1 MATERIKDLRFGVET
16 QTGRVSDVA
25 GTGTV
30 DTSIRNRQL
39 LKGLSDLSTSL
50 ASFAV
55 TTEKRQIQNDI
66 ITARTAFAVNKEL
79 PGGLAPEA
87 ELAYDTLVAKKN
99 TNQFFRI
106 LTDDAE
112 VFGTG
117 VLTDDE
123 NYPDHNAKQL
133 AFEDYI
139 DGSVKTFFDQA
150 QFSDAQQAAILET
163 ITQNKD
169 RLKQDFTLIAAKDIK
184 AQKLNDT
191 AEFVQE
197 NILQQINSIKYLKEF
212 DAANAHLTLDQ
223 FFTDQWHTDLQKEI
237 LEANPWLTKDE
248 ADLTI
253 IQQLELLATDPDNPQ
268 PDVLDYLDQKRAGGK
283 PRFTSI
289 KGLREKIR
297 TAQRQAESAL
307 ITKHNADT
315 KRENRI
321 QKEKE
326 ELAEEGAMQH
336 MVSVVHETEDPVKL
350 EKKIKSLFPDI
361 TSKAL
366 RATVNHFNTLKANNP
381 GNTAI
386 TARLIQE
393 ASRGALDNIGFEGDP
408 RSKLIS
414 RDQLLQVYGEISK
427 FKMGQVTR
435 NRKRINDSIDDFR
448 LGIEN
453 RLQSRGELTL
463 PTGSYTTD
471 ITDLIFSDATNRWIG
486 FDPKTNSIIDNLVS
500 EYETAVYAIL
510 DDPDNMDINDLQ
522 KELLK
527 NKENFY
533 KRLGMLGGEPKPVE
547 AGQPSTFDFGAAF
560 DREVAEDLAK
570 PMETPLDIIKGTAPV
585 YTGFKP
591 RVHIPP
597 PKPMEQL
604 KISQN
609 FKKNRSVMEKLKS
622 NVLTPTKKNEQDTS
636 VSRDIPTDRLGDI
649 KPTPLKETQ
658 QPLMGTPEQRQQ
670 AFEQAMPDKPPTER
684 VKLRELQDKAEFQDD
699 RTIFDFVK
707 EQFKKLKGLPAD
719 LHAEVVKEFPK
730 EELDAVVFLVE
741 QEGFS
746 RVAEDVGDGEVT
758 AGIGITK
765 TGRQLGEKVST
776 KDAVKELK
784 QRLIKNEIPYVKD
797 KIIPQLPFKPTRNQ
811 EVTLISLIFN
821 IGQGAFKKSQ
831 AFKALKKGDINTF
844 KKEAFDKN
852 IGFVKIRNPKTGK
865 KEFSQGLYNR
875 RQRELKLWDK

>member
-39 LKGLSDLSTSL
+39 LKGLSDLSASL
-50 ASFAV
+50 ASFAT

-150 QFSDAQQAAILET
+150 QFSDAQQASILET

-197 NILQQINSIKYLKEF
+197 NILQQINNVKYLKEF
-212 DAANAHLTLDQ
+212 DAANAYLTLDK

-326 ELAEEGAMQH
+326 ELAEEGAMQE
-336 MVSVVHETEDPVKL
+336 MVSSAHITEDPVKL
-350 EKKIKSLFPDI
+350 EQDLKRKFPDI

-393 ASRGALDNIGFEGDP
+393 ASRGALDNISFEGDP

-435 NRKRINDSIDDFR
+435 NRTRINDSID
-448 LGIEN
+448 
-453 RLQSRGELTL
+453 
-463 PTGSYTTD
+463 
-471 ITDLIFSDATNRWIG
+471 
-486 FDPKTNSIIDNLVS
+486 
-500 EYETAVYAIL
+500 
-510 DDPDNMDINDLQ
+510 
-522 KELLK
+522 
-527 NKENFY
+527 
-533 KRLGMLGGEPKPVE
+533 
-547 AGQPSTFDFGAAF
+547 
-560 DREVAEDLAK
+560 
-570 PMETPLDIIKGTAPV
+570 
-585 YTGFKP
+585 
-591 RVHIPP
+591 
-597 PKPMEQL
+597 
-604 KISQN
+604 
-609 FKKNRSVMEKLKS
+609 
-622 NVLTPTKKNEQDTS
+622 
-636 VSRDIPTDRLGDI
+636 
-649 KPTPLKETQ
+649 
-658 QPLMGTPEQRQQ
+658 
-670 AFEQAMPDKPPTER
+670 
-684 VKLRELQDKAEFQDD
+684 
-699 RTIFDFVK
+699 
-707 EQFKKLKGLPAD
+707 
-719 LHAEVVKEFPK
+719 
-730 EELDAVVFLVE
+730 
-741 QEGFS
+741 
-746 RVAEDVGDGEVT
+746 
-758 AGIGITK
+758 
-765 TGRQLGEKVST
+765 
-776 KDAVKELK
+776 
-784 QRLIKNEIPYVKD
+784 
-797 KIIPQLPFKPTRNQ
+797 
-811 EVTLISLIFN
+811 
-821 IGQGAFKKSQ
+821 
-831 AFKALKKGDINTF
+831 
-844 KKEAFDKN
+844 
-852 IGFVKIRNPKTGK
+852 
-865 KEFSQGLYNR
+865 
-875 RQRELKLWDK
+875 

>member
-39 LKGLSDLSTSL
+39 LKGLSDLSASL
-50 ASFAV
+50 ASFAT

-150 QFSDAQQAAILET
+150 QFSDAQQASILET

-197 NILQQINSIKYLKEF
+197 NILQQINNVKYLKEF
-212 DAANAHLTLDQ
+212 DAANAYLTLDK

-326 ELAEEGAMQH
+326 ELAEEGAMQE
-336 MVSVVHETEDPVKL
+336 MVSSAHITEDPVKL
-350 EKKIKSLFPDI
+350 EQDLKRKFPDI

-393 ASRGALDNIGFEGDP
+393 ASRGALDNISFEGDP

-453 RLQSRGELTL
+453 RLQTGGDLKL
-463 PTGSYTTD
+463 PTGSYQPD
-471 ITDLIFSDATNRWIG
+471 FIDGLKFSDATNRWIG

-500 EYETAVYAIL
+500 EYETSVYAIL
-510 DDPDNMDINDLQ
+510 NDPDNMDIKDLQ

-533 KRLGMLGGEPKPVE
+533 KQLGMLGGEPKPVE

-570 PMETPLDIIKGTAPV
+570 PMENPLDIIKGTAPV

-609 FKKNRSVMEKLKS
+609 FKKNRSVIEKLK
-622 NVLTPTKKNEQDTS
+622 VKIPQPIFKRTP
-636 VSRDIPTDRLGDI
+636 
-649 KPTPLKETQ
+649 KET
-658 QPLMGTPEQRQQ
+658 TK
-670 AFEQAMPDKPPTER
+670 AFEKAFPEKKGRAAERIEAQNLAEQAIKKLSKKGDKKIERKKPETTE
-684 VKLRELQDKAEFQDD
+684 VTNIEREALKGEEEFKQVTSEDMYHLNLLPEDLQDKKAFPDKFIIDKHWELYNKDSLSKAEEKMLDKLF
-699 RTIFDFVK
+699 K
-707 EQFKKLKGLPAD
+707 EISNRGL
-719 LHAEVVKEFPK
+719 
-730 EELDAVVFLVE
+730 
-741 QEGFS
+741 
-746 RVAEDVGDGEVT
+746 
-758 AGIGITK
+758 GIG
-765 TGRQLGEKVST
+765 
-776 KDAVKELK
+776 
-784 QRLIKNEIPYVKD
+784 
-797 KIIPQLPFKPTRNQ
+797 
-811 EVTLISLIFN
+811 
-821 IGQGAFKKSQ
+821 
-831 AFKALKKGDINTF
+831 
-844 KKEAFDKN
+844 
-852 IGFVKIRNPKTGK
+852 
-865 KEFSQGLYNR
+865 
-875 RQRELKLWDK
+875 